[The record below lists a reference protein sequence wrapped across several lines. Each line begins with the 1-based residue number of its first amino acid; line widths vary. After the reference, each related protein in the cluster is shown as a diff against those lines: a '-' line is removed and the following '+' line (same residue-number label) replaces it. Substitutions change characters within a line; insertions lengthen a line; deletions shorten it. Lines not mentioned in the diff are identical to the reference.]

1 MDSLSQSRVWNLQR
15 AYYERAGAEAFAE
28 VPHQIV
34 DNPYVARAFA
44 RVVVGF
50 LRDWA
55 RGGLDPS
62 EPLYVVELG
71 AGAGRFAHGC
81 VRELG
86 ERLDALPFQVPPLVY
101 VMTDLADSTVDDWA
115 ANEAFDD
122 PRFDFARF
130 DAAGDEP
137 LELRRRRLTVERFAN
152 PLVLIANYLF
162 DSLPADAFAVGRGE
176 LEECLVSV
184 SGDDVE
190 SMKLSYTRRPVEDPH
205 YGDEDLD
212 ALLAH
217 YREKLADTVVTI
229 PRVALDCVRRAR
241 ELAGGRLLVLSAD
254 KAHSTEDALAY
265 RREPE
270 ISRHGGSFSLM
281 ANFHALG
288 LYATRHGGE
297 YLNGGGRHESVDTCA
312 FLLGEPPGGFA
323 ETKLAYDDAI
333 DAFSPDDLFQLTEG
347 VERAASELSVAEM
360 VALLRLTAWDAF
372 TLHGVLEALVERA
385 PSADAAVQEDL
396 RSALFEVHE
405 RAYTVRGD
413 EDLPFAIGRLLYE
426 MGDYEDALEFFEESL
441 ERYGPHPA
449 TEHNIEL
456 CEEQLDG

>member
-1 MDSLSQSRVWNLQR
+1 VWDLQR
-15 AYYERAGAEAFAE
+15 AYYERAGSDAFAE

-50 LRDWA
+50 VRDWA
-55 RGGLDPS
+55 RGDLDPAQ
-62 EPLYVVELG
+62 PLYVVELG

-81 VRELG
+81 LHALA
-86 ERLDALPFQVPPLVY
+86 ERLDALPMSLPPLVY
-101 VMTDLADSTVDDWA
+101 VLTDLADSTVEDWA
-115 ANEAFDD
+115 ANPAFED

-130 DAAGDEP
+130 DAAAGEP
-137 LELRRRRLTVERFAN
+137 LALRRRGETVERFAN

-162 DSLPADAFAVGRGE
+162 DSLPADAFAIGRGTVA
-176 LEECLVSV
+176 ECLVSV

-190 SMKLSYTRRPVEDPH
+190 SMRLSYSRAAVEPGH

-212 ALLAH
+212 ALLDH
-217 YREKLADTVVTI
+217 YRDKLGDTVVTI
-229 PRVALDCVRRAR
+229 PRVALDCIRRAR
-241 ELAGGRLLVLSAD
+241 ERAGGRLLVLSSD

-288 LYATRHGGE
+288 LYAQRHGGE

-312 FLLGEPPGGFA
+312 FLLGEPPGGYA

-347 VERAASELSVAEM
+347 VERAASELSVAELT
-360 VALLRLTAWDAF
+360 ALLRLTAWDAF
-372 TLHGVLEALVERA
+372 ALHGVLEALVERA
-385 PSADAAVQEDL
+385 PSADAAVQEEL
-396 RSALFEVHE
+396 RAALYEIHDRHYAVP
-405 RAYTVRGD
+405 GD
-413 EDLPFAIGRLLYE
+413 DDLPFAIGRLLYE
-426 MGDYEDALEFFEESL
+426 MGDYEDALEYFEESL
-441 ERYGPHPA
+441 EHYGPHPA
-449 TEHNIEL
+449 TEHNIAL
-456 CEEQLDG
+456 CEEQLNAP